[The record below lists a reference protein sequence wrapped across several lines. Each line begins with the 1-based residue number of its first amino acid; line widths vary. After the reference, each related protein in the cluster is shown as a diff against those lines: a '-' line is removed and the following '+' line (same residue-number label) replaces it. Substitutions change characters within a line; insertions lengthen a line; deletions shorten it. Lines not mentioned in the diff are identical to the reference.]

1 MCLFC
6 REIRSNE
13 VLNWSNSNSI
23 VTFMP
28 NRSYIFDPETSCAGC
43 DDKKDTFVTVNI
55 PLLVRSQTDY
65 SVACTS
71 VQLGRN
77 HDSADSFTLV
87 LTIL

>member
-28 NRSYIFDPETSCAGC
+28 NRTYVFDPETSCAGC
-43 DDKKDTFVTVNI
+43 DDKKDKFVTVNI
-55 PLLVRSQTDY
+55 PLLVRQNQDLQFY
-65 SVACTS
+65 SY
-71 VQLGRN
+71 
-77 HDSADSFTLV
+77 
-87 LTIL
+87 I